1 VAETQRK
8 TETALKTNGFWLDY
22 LDDNTFLGD
31 DLNEIFEQDRL
42 LKSVTVAS
50 TKAAAQKYFN
60 DDNFIKVVLMPEKK

>member
-8 TETALKTNGFWLDY
+8 TETALKTNNFWLDY

-31 DLNEIFEQDRL
+31 DLEEIFLQEKL
-42 LKSVTVAS
+42 LKSITVAS
-50 TKAAAQKYFN
+50 TKAAANKYFN